1 MNRQECEQLILE
13 KILEIKEIYEKY
25 KPDFKILS
33 IAVTDSIVWAN
44 NEYWGADKDKQIN
57 VTKFIEEGDNPYQE

>member
-13 KILEIKEIYEKY
+13 KILEIKEIYGKY
-25 KPDFKILS
+25 NPDGKGLS
-33 IAVTDSIVWAN
+33 ICVGDNIVWAN
-44 NEYWGADKDKQIN
+44 NEYWGADKDKQVN